1 VNWDE
6 IKLDPGTQ
14 IAPMGLSLRLYIGPE
29 DIGKCD
35 WTRHIVVYFF
45 VLMLLLLLILLLLLL
60 LLPILLLL
68 FFIIKQGQGRN
79 PKAIDKR
86 DMFKIHFTMI
96 GRVIFSYNIS
106 LERNVVRCKLLRYD
120 VSHQRMKV
128 KERQHAIDNNY
139 AQ

>member
-1 VNWDE
+1 
-6 IKLDPGTQ
+6 
-14 IAPMGLSLRLYIGPE
+14 MGLSLHLYIGPE

-35 WTRHIVVYFF
+35 WIRDIIV
-45 VLMLLLLLILLLLLL
+45 
-60 LLPILLLL
+60 ILLLL

-139 AQ
+139 AHLWRVIRTMINIYAIDR